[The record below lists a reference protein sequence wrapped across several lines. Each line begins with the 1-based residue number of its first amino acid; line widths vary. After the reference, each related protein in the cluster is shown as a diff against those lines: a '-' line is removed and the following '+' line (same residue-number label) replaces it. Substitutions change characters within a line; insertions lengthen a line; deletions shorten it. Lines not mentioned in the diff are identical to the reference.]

1 MPKIKDMKERRKAF
15 RGRLIESA
23 GRAGADTGMSIR
35 MSEIDGIEKVAQA
48 YVNDKMLLRVNR
60 KIANEMVAGRSR
72 WPEET
77 TLSRKGFRANESAIL
92 NTVYYA
98 PFVEKMH
105 ERNRRKGY
113 KVPTSF
119 PERPAAEF
127 VRKRWAKLA
136 QEDIR
141 RTISRRGR

>member
-1 MPKIKDMKERRKAF
+1 MPKIKDMEERRKAF
-15 RGRLIESA
+15 RGRLIEA
-23 GRAGADTGMSIR
+23 ANTETTGLSIR
-35 MSEIDGIEKVAQA
+35 MSDIDGIEKVAQA

-60 KIANEMVAGRSR
+60 RIANEMVKGNSK

-98 PFVEKMH
+98 PVVEQMH

-119 PERPAAEF
+119 PERPAASF
-127 VRKRWAKLA
+127 VRRRWGRLA

-141 RTISRRGR
+141 RTIRRRGR